1 MAGTPD
7 AGDAFEEDAFAVV
20 LYQSQP
26 QQRELSGAEIFANLM
41 ISLSYF
47 ICLLEKKKRHRRAVF
62 LVICALNGIFLLPMV
77 EGVNTFMDE
86 AHSRAESESFEETMH
101 EQRSAE
107 ATERALKMHRRN
119 LLWAESDEEAK
130 EAEVE
135 EIAEQVREEGQLALS
150 LVIGLSIGLGIIMLF
165 VGGRAARYVAGKI
178 AGPVQDFNSIM
189 TDINNDHME

>member
-1 MAGTPD
+1 M
-7 AGDAFEEDAFAVV
+7 V
-20 LYQSQP
+20 
-26 QQRELSGAEIFANLM
+26 
-41 ISLSYF
+41 SLSYF

-77 EGVNTFMDE
+77 EGVNTVMNK
-86 AHSRAESESFEETMH
+86 AHFRAESESFEEIVR

-135 EIAEQVREEGQLALS
+135 EIVDEVHLPQESSE
-150 LVIGLSIGLGIIMLF
+150 
-165 VGGRAARYVAGKI
+165 
-178 AGPVQDFNSIM
+178 
-189 TDINNDHME
+189 